1 MNRRYLILFLIVFAN
16 FLGGTIVLPTLPLY
30 TQRHFDARPETI
42 SLLLASYF
50 IAQFFAAPI
59 LGRISDRV
67 GRLPVL
73 MISQIGTFVSFL
85 MLGGAQSLTML
96 FAARILDGFTGG
108 NVIVAQAY
116 VTDITTAKQRTRGLG
131 IIFAAFGLGYTIGP
145 AVGGLVAGIFDD
157 RAPFWIGAGISL
169 ATVILT
175 WLFLDE
181 SLTPERRAQQRQ
193 PEFRMHV
200 NEITSNIPLLLIL
213 VTGFGAQF
221 SIAIMQATLALY
233 GEAVL
238 FAGDTP
244 QQVSIGVG
252 VMLTGIGVG
261 QFFTQLVLVKPVVGY
276 LGERRAVFFGAFSRA
291 MAMTSIALFTSP
303 FLVGGVS
310 LIMIAVS
317 SGIMMPSLQSLA
329 TQSVRETISGAVLGV
344 YNAATS
350 LGIIFGT
357 ALGGHLFAITPQTP
371 FLVSGAVLF
380 MTMLPALGIWR
391 SLSLA
396 ARKSPAV
403 A

>member
-1 MNRRYLILFLIVFAN
+1 MNRRYLLLFLIVFAN

-30 TQRHFDARPETI
+30 TQHHFDARPETI
-42 SLLLASYF
+42 SMLLASYF
-50 IAQFFAAPI
+50 IAQFFAAPV
-59 LGRISDRV
+59 LGRLSDRV

-73 MISQIGTFVSFL
+73 LISQIGTFFSFL
-85 MLGGAQSLTML
+85 MMGSAQSLWVL
-96 FAARILDGFTGG
+96 FIARVIDGVTGG

-116 VTDITTAKQRTRGLG
+116 VTDITTPKNRTRGLG

-145 AVGGLVAGIFDD
+145 AVGGLVAGLFDD
-157 RAPFWIGAGISL
+157 RMPFWIGAGISL
-169 ATVILT
+169 LTVLLT
-175 WLFLDE
+175 WFFLDE
-181 SLTPERRAQQRQ
+181 SLTPERRAQRRQ
-193 PEFRMHV
+193 PEYRMHLR
-200 NEITSNIPLLLIL
+200 EITGNVPLLLIL

-233 GEAVL
+233 GDAVL
-238 FAGDTP
+238 FAGQSDS
-244 QQVSIGVG
+244 QVNIGVG
-252 VMLTGIGVG
+252 LMLTGIGVG
-261 QFFTQLVLVKPVVGY
+261 QFFTQLVLVKPIVGY

-310 LIMIAVS
+310 LIMIAIS

-329 TQSVRETISGAVLGV
+329 TQSVRETISGGVLGL

-371 FLVSGAVLF
+371 YLVSGAVLF
-380 MTMLPALGIWR
+380 LTMLPALGIWR
-391 SLSLA
+391 TMTLTS
-396 ARKSPAV
+396 RESPAV